1 MSRKIYKSE
10 DAKTIYEYLKE
21 FDEET
26 EKRKRFS
33 NALKRELLKGINAE
47 IELKNLKSKKLDE
60 SWDSIEK

>member
-1 MSRKIYKSE
+1 MARKLYKSE

-47 IELKNLKSKKLDE
+47 IELKNLKNKKIDE
-60 SWDSIEK
+60 SWDEISK